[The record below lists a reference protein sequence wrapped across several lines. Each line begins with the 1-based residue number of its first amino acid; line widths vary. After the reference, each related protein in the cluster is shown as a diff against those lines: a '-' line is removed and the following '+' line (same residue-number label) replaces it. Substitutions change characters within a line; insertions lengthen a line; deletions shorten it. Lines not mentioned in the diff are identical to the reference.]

1 MSTQTTPAESPV
13 APTLVRLR
21 GHELAV
27 GVPLD
32 SDAYDTTGK
41 LLLRRGQVVENEAL
55 AARLI
60 TRGVCRASTPRDGS
74 VHFPRGGMPSYDG
87 QRVTVRRV
95 LADARTTLGVLFAE
109 QPADGSFGPC
119 VLEIAAAVQRA
130 CRLDPDAALAAILV
144 DRNTDYPVRQAINC
158 AIVSELLLGSV
169 CPDPLTRQRIVAGAL
184 TMNLG
189 MAALQALLYAQSTP
203 LTDDQRAAIRSHPET
218 GARRLAALGV
228 TNTQWLSVILRHHE
242 APDGSG
248 YPAGLCGDAIPL
260 GAQAVGLADRYCAMV
275 SERAYRAGLQPSSV
289 LRELFL
295 ERGKAFDPR
304 ITALAVKELGIYPPG
319 SLVRL
324 KSGETGIVVR
334 RTRQANEPV
343 VRGLV
348 SNLGMAFEQPP
359 CRMTGDAAYSVQGAI
374 ARESVRAAIA
384 PEQLWPDRFT
394 FGEAAAESARPG
406 R

>member
-1 MSTQTTPAESPV
+1 MSTQTAPAEFPV
-13 APTLVRLR
+13 APTLVRLL

-60 TRGVCRASTPRDGS
+60 ARGVCRASTPRDGS
-74 VHFPRGGMPSYDG
+74 VHFPRGGMPNYG
-87 QRVTVRRV
+87 GRRVTIRRV
-95 LADARTTLGVLFAE
+95 LTDARATLGVLFAE

-144 DRNTDYPVRQAINC
+144 DRDADYPVRQAVNC
-158 AIVSELLLGSV
+158 AIVAERLLGSV
-169 CPDPLTRQRIVAGAL
+169 CPDPVTRRRVVAGAL

-203 LTDDQRAAIRSHPET
+203 LTDAQRAAIRSHPEA
-218 GARRLAALGV
+218 GARRLATLGV
-228 TNTQWLSVILRHHE
+228 TDAQWLSVILRHHE

-248 YPAGLCGDAIPL
+248 YPAGLSGDAIPL

-275 SERAYRAGLQPSSV
+275 SERAYRSGMQPSSV

-295 ERGKAFDPR
+295 ERGRAFDPR

-319 SLVRL
+319 SLVTL
-324 KSGETGIVVR
+324 KSGETGVVVR
-334 RTRQANEPV
+334 RTRQANQPV

-348 SNLGMAFEQPP
+348 SNLGMAFEHPP
-359 CRMTGDAAYSVQGAI
+359 CRMTGDAAYAVQGAI
-374 ARESVRAAIA
+374 ARESLRAAID
-384 PEQLWPDRFT
+384 PEQLWPDAFA
-394 FGEAAAESARPG
+394 FDDVAAEAAQAEG
-406 R
+406 